1 MGTLADSLFNVLMSW
16 VRALVNSIW
25 ALFTTDHMTLLEFL
39 GKNWVMLV
47 VIMLAAGLVIDWLVW
62 LVRWKP
68 YHLWA
73 RRVRRFLHLPS
84 PEEEEEEERKQR
96 KKAKRQPSAPV
107 EEEQWDESDEEQWL
121 PLEQPRLDARQ
132 EQEVMRQAESVPD
145 AELGAYPGMKY
156 GAQAAPRENMEST
169 QRYAAVHSEGP
180 GAAEVERRKA
190 EIAAWQLQMQE
201 EARQKAE
208 AERAAREEEQR
219 RIAAQKAYEEEQRRI
234 AAQKA
239 YEEEQRRIA
248 AQKAYEEEQ
257 RRIAAQKA
265 YEEEQRRIAAQKA
278 YEEEQRRIAAQKAY
292 EDEQARLAQEEY
304 QRQMAEYERQKAQ
317 YEQDMAR
324 YRQEKAAYD
333 AQMAQQ
339 SQQNAAETPSARR
352 RRAPQ
357 RPMTYSDYVSGE
369 TVENLP
375 DPPRWPQVQQAAE
388 QTRTAAEKSAK
399 TKKQGGLMGRMAKL
413 IEEEDENDV
422 SGIASLPPRVNV
434 QDAYRPAKTPQ
445 KTRKR

>member
-96 KKAKRQPSAPV
+96 KKAKRQSSMPV
-107 EEEQWDESDEEQWL
+107 EEEQWDEPEEEQWL
-121 PLEQPRLDARQ
+121 PLEQPRLDAQQ
-132 EQEVMRQAESVPD
+132 EREVMRQAESVPD

-156 GAQAAPRENMEST
+156 GAQAAPRESMEST

-180 GAAEVERRKA
+180 GAAEVEHRKA

-265 YEEEQRRIAAQKA
+265 YE
-278 YEEEQRRIAAQKAY
+278 
-292 EDEQARLAQEEY
+292 DEQARLAQEEY
-304 QRQMAEYERQKAQ
+304 QQQMAEYERQKAQ

-388 QTRTAAEKSAK
+388 QTRATTEKSAK
-399 TKKQGGLMGRMAKL
+399 AKKQGGLMGRMAKL

-434 QDAYRPAKTPQ
+434 HDAYRPAKTPQ
-445 KTRKR
+445 QTGKRNR

>member
-47 VIMLAAGLVIDWLVW
+47 VIMLAAGLVMDWLVW

-156 GAQAAPRENMEST
+156 GAQAAPRESMEST

-208 AERAAREEEQR
+208 TERAAREEEQR
-219 RIAAQKAYEEEQRRI
+219 RIAAQKAC
-234 AAQKA
+234 
-239 YEEEQRRIA
+239 
-248 AQKAYEEEQ
+248 
-257 RRIAAQKA
+257 
-265 YEEEQRRIAAQKA
+265 
-278 YEEEQRRIAAQKAY
+278 EEEQRRIAAQKAY

-304 QRQMAEYERQKAQ
+304 QQQMAEYERQKAQ

-339 SQQNAAETPSARR
+339 SQQNTAETPAARR
-352 RRAPQ
+352 RRTPQ
-357 RPMTYSDYVSGE
+357 RPMTYSDYVTGE
-369 TVENLP
+369 TVEKLP

-388 QTRTAAEKSAK
+388 QTRTAAEKPTKA
-399 TKKQGGLMGRMAKL
+399 KKQGGLMGRVAKL

-422 SGIASLPPRVNV
+422 SGIASLPPRVDV
-434 QDAYRPAKTPQ
+434 HDAYRPAKTPQ

>member
-68 YHLWA
+68 YRLWA

-96 KKAKRQPSAPV
+96 KKAKRQPSAPA

-219 RIAAQKAYEEEQRRI
+219 RAAAQKAYEEEQRRA

-239 YEEEQRRIA
+239 YEEEQRRA
-248 AQKAYEEEQ
+248 
-257 RRIAAQKA
+257 
-265 YEEEQRRIAAQKA
+265 AAQKA

-304 QRQMAEYERQKAQ
+304 QRQLAEYERQKAQ

-339 SQQNAAETPSARR
+339 SQQNTAETPSARR
-352 RRAPQ
+352 RRTPQ

-369 TVENLP
+369 TVEKLP

-388 QTRTAAEKSAK
+388 QTRTAAEKPTKA
-399 TKKQGGLMGRMAKL
+399 KKQGGLMGRMAKL

-434 QDAYRPAKTPQ
+434 HDAYRPAKTPQ

>member
-47 VIMLAAGLVIDWLVW
+47 VIMLAAGLVMDWLVW

-84 PEEEEEEERKQR
+84 PEEEEEEEERKQR

-265 YEEEQRRIAAQKA
+265 YE
-278 YEEEQRRIAAQKAY
+278 
-292 EDEQARLAQEEY
+292 DEQARLAQEEY
-304 QRQMAEYERQKAQ
+304 QRQLAEYERQKAQ

-399 TKKQGGLMGRMAKL
+399 TKKQGGL
-413 IEEEDENDV
+413 I

>member
-47 VIMLAAGLVIDWLVW
+47 VIMLAAGLVMDWLVW

-107 EEEQWDESDEEQWL
+107 EEEQWDEPEEEQWL

-219 RIAAQKAYEEEQRRI
+219 RA
-234 AAQKA
+234 
-239 YEEEQRRIA
+239 
-248 AQKAYEEEQ
+248 
-257 RRIAAQKA
+257 
-265 YEEEQRRIAAQKA
+265 AAQKA

-339 SQQNAAETPSARR
+339 SQQNTAETTSVRR
-352 RRAPQ
+352 RRVPQ

-388 QTRTAAEKSAK
+388 QTRTAAEKPAK
-399 TKKQGGLMGRMAKL
+399 TKKQGGLMGHVAKL

-434 QDAYRPAKTPQ
+434 HDAYRPAKTPQ
-445 KTRKR
+445 KTGKRNR

>member
-47 VIMLAAGLVIDWLVW
+47 VIMLAAGLVMDWLVW

-121 PLEQPRLDARQ
+121 PLEQPRLDAQQ

-208 AERAAREEEQR
+208 AERAAR
-219 RIAAQKAYEEEQRRI
+219 
-234 AAQKA
+234 
-239 YEEEQRRIA
+239 
-248 AQKAYEEEQ
+248 
-257 RRIAAQKA
+257 
-265 YEEEQRRIAAQKA
+265 
-278 YEEEQRRIAAQKAY
+278 EEEQRRIAAQKAY

-388 QTRTAAEKSAK
+388 QTRATTEKSAK
-399 TKKQGGLMGRMAKL
+399 AKKQGGLMGRMAKL

-445 KTRKR
+445 KTGKRNR

>member
-47 VIMLAAGLVIDWLVW
+47 VIMLAAGLVMDWLVW

-208 AERAAREEEQR
+208 AERAAREEEQH
-219 RIAAQKAYEEEQRRI
+219 
-234 AAQKA
+234 
-239 YEEEQRRIA
+239 
-248 AQKAYEEEQ
+248 
-257 RRIAAQKA
+257 
-265 YEEEQRRIAAQKA
+265 RIAAQKA

-292 EDEQARLAQEEY
+292 EDKQAQLAQEEY
-304 QRQMAEYERQKAQ
+304 QRQLAEYERQKAQ

-339 SQQNAAETPSARR
+339 SQQNTAETTSVRR

-388 QTRTAAEKSAK
+388 QTRTAAEKPAK

-422 SGIASLPPRVNV
+422 SGIASLPPRVDV
-434 QDAYRPAKTPQ
+434 HDAYRPAKTPQ

>member
-47 VIMLAAGLVIDWLVW
+47 VIMLAAGLVMDWLVW

-201 EARQKAE
+201 EAQKAE

-219 RIAAQKAYEEEQRRI
+219 K
-234 AAQKA
+234 
-239 YEEEQRRIA
+239 
-248 AQKAYEEEQ
+248 
-257 RRIAAQKA
+257 
-265 YEEEQRRIAAQKA
+265 IAAQKA

-304 QRQMAEYERQKAQ
+304 QRQLAEYERQKAQ

-324 YRQEKAAYD
+324 YRQEKAAYE

-388 QTRTAAEKSAK
+388 QTRATAEKSAK
-399 TKKQGGLMGRMAKL
+399 AKKQGGLMGRVAKL
-413 IEEEDENDV
+413 IEEEDKNDV
-422 SGIASLPPRVNV
+422 SGIASLPPRVDV
-434 QDAYRPAKTPQ
+434 HDAYRPAKTPQ

>member
-47 VIMLAAGLVIDWLVW
+47 VIMLAAGLVMDWLVW

-156 GAQAAPRENMEST
+156 GAQAAPR
-169 QRYAAVHSEGP
+169 
-180 GAAEVERRKA
+180 
-190 EIAAWQLQMQE
+190 
-201 EARQKAE
+201 
-208 AERAAREEEQR
+208 
-219 RIAAQKAYEEEQRRI
+219 
-234 AAQKA
+234 
-239 YEEEQRRIA
+239 
-248 AQKAYEEEQ
+248 
-257 RRIAAQKA
+257 
-265 YEEEQRRIAAQKA
+265 
-278 YEEEQRRIAAQKAY
+278 
-292 EDEQARLAQEEY
+292 
-304 QRQMAEYERQKAQ
+304 
-317 YEQDMAR
+317 
-324 YRQEKAAYD
+324 
-333 AQMAQQ
+333 
-339 SQQNAAETPSARR
+339 
-352 RRAPQ
+352 
-357 RPMTYSDYVSGE
+357 
-369 TVENLP
+369 
-375 DPPRWPQVQQAAE
+375 
-388 QTRTAAEKSAK
+388 
-399 TKKQGGLMGRMAKL
+399 
-413 IEEEDENDV
+413 
-422 SGIASLPPRVNV
+422 
-434 QDAYRPAKTPQ
+434 
-445 KTRKR
+445 

>member
-39 GKNWVMLV
+39 GKNWVILV

-84 PEEEEEEERKQR
+84 PEEEGEEERKQR

-107 EEEQWDESDEEQWL
+107 EEAQWDESEEEQWL

-156 GAQAAPRENMEST
+156 GAQAAPRESMEST

-219 RIAAQKAYEEEQRRI
+219 RA
-234 AAQKA
+234 
-239 YEEEQRRIA
+239 
-248 AQKAYEEEQ
+248 
-257 RRIAAQKA
+257 
-265 YEEEQRRIAAQKA
+265 AAQKA

-304 QRQMAEYERQKAQ
+304 QRQLAEYERQKAQ

-339 SQQNAAETPSARR
+339 SQQNTAETTSARR

-357 RPMTYSDYVSGE
+357 RPMTYSDYVAGE

-388 QTRTAAEKSAK
+388 QTRTAAEKPEKA
-399 TKKQGGLMGRMAKL
+399 KKQGGLMGRVAKL

-422 SGIASLPPRVNV
+422 SGIASLPPRVDV
-434 QDAYRPAKTPQ
+434 HDAYRPAKTPQ